1 MRNDDGTYIRNTS
14 VYSVSKPVSIRSLIY
29 ACTIATVLDPRFK
42 LAYYT
47 ADENSTDHVSTD
59 EVFEKV
65 DSVFRGHY
73 QPSAA
78 ACDLE
83 TTVAALNYS

>member
-1 MRNDDGTYIRNTS
+1 MISSTEKSSALHRAAVACKDKLTAYYNVTS
-14 VYSVSKPVSIRSLIY
+14 D

-65 DSVFRGHY
+65 DSWPIFFLCL
-73 QPSAA
+73 S
-78 ACDLE
+78 
-83 TTVAALNYS
+83 